1 MNTTMIIDGL
11 AIALFAVAAV
21 HLPEII
27 VFLDQFINAKWGEYN
42 AIIYYTKRSMGRH
55 KSWS

>member
-11 AIALFAVAAV
+11 AMVLFAVAAV

-27 VFLDQFINAKWGEYN
+27 VFLDQYINVWG
-42 AIIYYTKRSMGRH
+42 R
-55 KSWS
+55 

>member
-27 VFLDQFINAKWGEYN
+27 VFLDQYINVWG
-42 AIIYYTKRSMGRH
+42 R
-55 KSWS
+55 

>member
-1 MNTTMIIDGL
+1 MIKDGL

-27 VFLDQFINAKWGEYN
+27 VFLDQFINAK
-42 AIIYYTKRSMGRH
+42 
-55 KSWS
+55 

>member
-1 MNTTMIIDGL
+1 MSITMIKDGL

-27 VFLDQFINAKWGEYN
+27 VFLDQFINVWG
-42 AIIYYTKRSMGRH
+42 R
-55 KSWS
+55 

>member
-1 MNTTMIIDGL
+1 MQNMRKYVMNTTMIIDGL

-27 VFLDQFINAKWGEYN
+27 VFLDQYINVWG
-42 AIIYYTKRSMGRH
+42 R
-55 KSWS
+55 

>member
-1 MNTTMIIDGL
+1 MNITMIKDGL

-27 VFLDQFINAKWGEYN
+27 VFLDQYINVWG
-42 AIIYYTKRSMGRH
+42 R
-55 KSWS
+55 